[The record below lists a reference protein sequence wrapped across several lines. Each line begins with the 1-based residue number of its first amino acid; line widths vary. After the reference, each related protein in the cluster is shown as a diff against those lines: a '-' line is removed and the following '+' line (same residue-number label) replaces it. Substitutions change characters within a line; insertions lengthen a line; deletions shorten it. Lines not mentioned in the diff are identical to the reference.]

1 MYDEIFEYRVV
12 SCKARSKPFNF
23 NTELFLGY
31 LQHVVSIYVV
41 PEMFI

>member
-1 MYDEIFEYRVV
+1 MTKFEYRVV
-12 SCKARSKPFNF
+12 SCKARSSKPFNF
-23 NTELFLGY
+23 NTELVLGY